1 MQLLIQITGMPEN
14 EFERAPIEKTGLY
27 ALTCFTLH

>member
-1 MQLLIQITGMPEN
+1 MQFVIQITEMPEN
-14 EFERAPIEKTGLY
+14 EFERAPIEKTRLY